1 MAQTAEDVLCK
12 AAQLLKSKMD
22 GHLDLITTTEP
33 WRECCECC
41 LLGYCAG
48 NLGLLLH
55 LSKNRGQHILKTKS
69 QPLAYYSVVA
79 KFAFVSNVKKSEGN
93 TWWT

>member
-22 GHLDLITTTEP
+22 GHLDLIITAEP
-33 WRECCECC
+33 RRERCERC

-48 NLGLLLH
+48 NLGQLLH

-69 QPLAYYSVVA
+69 QPLAYHSVVA
-79 KFAFVSNVKKSEGN
+79 KFAFASDVKE
-93 TWWT
+93 